1 MKLAITTFAVVLAVL
16 ATSAPAR
23 AEAPKVKVTGG
34 VVVGTEAPT
43 ALIFRDI
50 PYAAAP
56 VGPLRWAPPAPAP
69 AWTGER
75 NGAANGVSCP
85 QPMRA
90 DGRPNYGSAN
100 GPVSED
106 CLHLNVFAPKPV
118 DGKPVRNA
126 PVMVWVHGAGNRF
139 GAGWIYDGQS
149 FARDRVVYVSIN
161 YRLGVLGAFA
171 HPALTAAA
179 KPGTP
184 LANYYLMDQIAAL
197 EWVKAN
203 ARAFGGDP
211 SNITVFGES
220 AGGGDILAL
229 LSTPRAKGL
238 VRRAI
243 VQSGGGW
250 GSPLS
255 LAAKEAQGTKAAQ
268 ALGLSNPTAGQLR
281 AVSVDDLVAKVTD
294 GFGFA
299 VDGRLLKES
308 PTQAFARGHA
318 ADVALIIGSNSGEDS
333 LLSDEGAPSAA
344 AGASATPSSRA
355 AAFAAGVSP
364 AVRAAYPEELAQG
377 EAALGAA
384 AFTDGAMGAP
394 ARWIAAR
401 QAKGQPAFLYHFS
414 YVGARFRP
422 VVTRAF
428 HTAEIQY
435 VLEYWGRRTPLSAV
449 AADDRAMATLMHG
462 CWVAFARTGK
472 PACPSGPAWPA
483 YDPKSD
489 QLMEFGATSGVR
501 TSFRKSRLDVQEA
514 AILPTLGLA
523 K

>member
-1 MKLAITTFAVVLAVL
+1 MKLAIVTTILALLV
-16 ATSAPAR
+16 AAPAF
-23 AEAPKVKVTGG
+23 AEAPKVKVAGG
-34 VVVGTEAPT
+34 VVTGTETPS
-43 ALIFRDI
+43 ALIYRDI

-56 VGPLRWAPPAPAP
+56 VGALRWAPPAPAP
-69 AWTGER
+69 AWSGER
-75 NGAANGVSCP
+75 DGTANGVSCP

-106 CLHLNVFAPKPV
+106 CLHLNVFAPKPQ
-118 DGKPVRNA
+118 DGKPVRGA

-149 FARDRVVYVSIN
+149 FARDGVVYVSIN
-161 YRLGVLGAFA
+161 YRLGALGSFA
-171 HPALTAAA
+171 HPALTTAA

-229 LSTPRAKGL
+229 LSTPKAKGL
-238 VRRAI
+238 VRQAI

-255 LAAKEAQGTKAAQ
+255 LAAKEAQGAKAAE
-268 ALGLSNPTAGQLR
+268 ALGLSNPTADQLR
-281 AVSVDDLVAKVTD
+281 AAPVDDLVAKITD
-294 GFGFA
+294 GFSLT

-344 AGASATPSSRA
+344 AGASPTPASRA

-364 AVRAAYPEELAQG
+364 AVRAAYPEEVAQG
-377 EAALGAA
+377 DAALGAA

-394 ARWIAAR
+394 ARWIAGR
-401 QAKGQPAFLYHFS
+401 SAKGQPAFLYHFS
-414 YVGARFRP
+414 YIGARFRP

-449 AADDRAMATLMHG
+449 AVDDRAMATLMHG
-462 CWVAFARTGK
+462 CWVAFARTGQ

-483 YDPKSD
+483 YDPRSD
-489 QLMEFGATSGVR
+489 QLMEFGAASGVR
-501 TSFRKSRLDVQEA
+501 THFRKSRLDAQEA
-514 AILPTLGLA
+514 AILPTLGLT

>member
-1 MKLAITTFAVVLAVL
+1 MKLAIAAFAVMLAMSQTAL
-16 ATSAPAR
+16 
-23 AEAPKVKVTGG
+23 AEAPTVKVAGG
-34 VVVGTEAPT
+34 VVTGTETPN
-43 ALIFRDI
+43 ALIYRDI

-69 AWTGER
+69 AWS
-75 NGAANGVSCP
+75 GARDGTTNGVSCP

-106 CLHLNVFAPKPV
+106 CLHLNVFAPKPAA
-118 DGKPVRNA
+118 GKPVRGA

-149 FARDRVVYVSIN
+149 FARDGVVYVSVN
-161 YRLGVLGAFA
+161 YRLGALGSFA
-171 HPALTAAA
+171 HPVLTAAA

-197 EWVKAN
+197 QWVKAN

-229 LSTPRAKGL
+229 LSTAKARGL
-238 VRRAI
+238 VRQAI

-250 GSPLS
+250 GAPLS
-255 LAAKEAQGTKAAQ
+255 LAAKEAQGVKAVE
-268 ALGLSNPTAGQLR
+268 ALGLANPTADQLR
-281 AVSVDDLVAKVTD
+281 AVPVEDLVARITD
-294 GFGFA
+294 GFGLA

-308 PTQAFARGHA
+308 PSQAFAHGHA
-318 ADVALIIGSNSGEDS
+318 ADVPLIIGSNSGEDS

-344 AGASATPSSRA
+344 AGAAATPTSRA
-355 AAFAAGVSP
+355 AGFAASVSP
-364 AVRAAYPEELAQG
+364 AVRAAYPEEAAQG

-401 QAKGQPAFLYHFS
+401 SAKGHPAFLYHFS
-414 YVGARFRP
+414 YIGARFRP

-483 YDPKSD
+483 YDPKTD
-489 QLMEFGATSGVR
+489 QLMEFGQASGVR
-501 TSFRKSRLDVQEA
+501 TNFRKSRLDAQEA
-514 AILPTLGLA
+514 AILPTLAL
-523 K
+523 KK